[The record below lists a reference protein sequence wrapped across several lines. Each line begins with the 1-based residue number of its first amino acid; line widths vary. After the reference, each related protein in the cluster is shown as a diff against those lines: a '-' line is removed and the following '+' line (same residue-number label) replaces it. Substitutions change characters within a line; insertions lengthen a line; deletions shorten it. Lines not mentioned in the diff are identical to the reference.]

1 MKKNYIN
8 KLKEVLIAPEQ
19 AYATGSESEWK
30 DFEKQTNIVLPD
42 DFKEF
47 VSTYGIGGIS
57 EFLWFLSPFTDDENV
72 GFEIRMDAMLEAYD
86 ESRSELPDEFPF
98 NIYPEENGL
107 LPFAYTDNGD
117 ELYWLTAPEF
127 DDWSIVVYES
137 ASPDYHQFNMTFS
150 EFMYNLI
157 AHQIKCDIFDDDMF
171 EEDMEYTSV
180 EV

>member
-1 MKKNYIN
+1 
-8 KLKEVLIAPEQ
+8 
-19 AYATGSESEWK
+19 
-30 DFEKQTNIVLPD
+30 
-42 DFKEF
+42 
-47 VSTYGIGGIS
+47 
-57 EFLWFLSPFTDDENV
+57 
-72 GFEIRMDAMLEAYD
+72 MDAMLEAYD

>member
-1 MKKNYIN
+1 M
-8 KLKEVLIAPEQ
+8 
-19 AYATGSESEWK
+19 
-30 DFEKQTNIVLPD
+30 
-42 DFKEF
+42 
-47 VSTYGIGGIS
+47 
-57 EFLWFLSPFTDDENV
+57 FLSPFTDDENV
-72 GFEIRMDAMLEAYD
+72 GYEIRMEAMLEAYD
-86 ESRSELPDEFPF
+86 ESRSELPDEFTF

-137 ASPDYHQFNMTFS
+137 ASPDHHQFNMSFS

-157 AHQIKCDIFDDDMF
+157 THQIKCDIFDDDMF
-171 EEDMEYTSV
+171 EDDMEYTAV